1 MALAYS
7 YKRLVSTAAAVASG
21 LCLSLPADAHAIWFA
36 QRAKQTA
43 LVYGVGADDLDAVSR
58 LPKITSVK
66 ALDEAGLPVDAT
78 LKAAGIVPVVDS
90 DEPFAVVAAAMDYGL
105 WTKDAAG
112 TWHNKG
118 KDEVAGPVTVSE
130 HNWKYGVYLKTLPT
144 KPVPL
149 IEGQTLQIVPV
160 LPIAV
165 DKGKPLTVRAMY
177 MGKPVAGVKIMSD
190 YVNDPDETPVTTGAD
205 GTATVTLRNQG
216 LNVIVGILVVG
227 SDEPARYNQME
238 HRASLAFT
246 LPHLPE

>member
-1 MALAYS
+1 MALTS
-7 YKRLVSTAAAVASG
+7 TYKRLISATLAATIGLTA
-21 LCLSLPADAHAIWFA
+21 SLPADAHAIWFA

-43 LVYGVGADDLDAVSR
+43 LIYGVGADDLDAVAR

-66 ALDEAGLPVDAT
+66 ALDADGLPVDVT
-78 LKAAGIVPVVDS
+78 LKAAGIVPVADS
-90 DEPFAVVAAAMDYGL
+90 DEPFSVIAAAMDYGL

-118 KDEVAGPVTVSE
+118 KDEVAGAITTSE
-130 HNWKYGVYLKTLPT
+130 HNWKYGVYLKDLPS

-160 LPIAV
+160 LPIAL

-177 MGKPVAGVKIMSD
+177 QGKPVAGVKIMSD
-190 YVNDPDETPVTTGAD
+190 YINDPDETPVTTGAD
-205 GTATVTLRNQG
+205 GTATITLRNQG
-216 LNVIVGILVVG
+216 LNVIVGIYVVG
-227 SDEPARYNQME
+227 SDQPAKYNQME
-238 HRASLAFT
+238 HRASLSFT